1 MSVNFHGVSE
11 QDKRGPMGCVR
22 FWYLLQGDCSM
33 YIKLSQAYLSS
44 STQLF
49 YDPETMYELW
59 GNETVTGKWNH
70 VEVSLY
76 VTRPFKLIFLS
87 GFNQTCT
94 YGNIG
99 LDDIE
104 IFYTPCETTST
115 TQQQLHTTFSFN
127 SSSTSTTKTSEEEAT
142 GLCVTD
148 TPVPTTTNIPS
159 HWIISQ
165 TVPHT
170 ATLKPPLHDFT
181 IFPQDFM
188 KPLTTTE

>member
-1 MSVNFHGVSE
+1 MSV
-11 QDKRGPMGCVR
+11 
-22 FWYLLQGDCSM
+22 W
-33 YIKLSQAYLSS
+33 
-44 STQLF
+44 
-49 YDPETMYELW
+49 
-59 GNETVTGKWNH
+59 VTGSCVITCHIAILIKWFSAQ
-70 VEVSLY
+70 VFTFTSKTMVFLQ
-76 VTRPFKLIFLS
+76 LIFLS